1 MMRMLRDWSL
11 AVVVGLGV
19 FLAVDWLSKGAD
31 LSGKAAPAFE
41 LVNVAGGSTTLSDY
55 AGTPVVLNFWGSWCP
70 PCVQEIPEFA
80 TWAAENPDVPI
91 LGIAVRSGEGA
102 KLAKDAARLGVTW
115 AVLESD
121 EEVLAD
127 YHVDVFPTTVVVGAD
142 GTIKATARGA
152 IDAEALAEM
161 VAAAR

>member
-1 MMRMLRDWSL
+1 MRMVRDWTL
-11 AVVVGLGV
+11 AVIVGLAV

-31 LSGKAAPAFE
+31 LSGKAAPGFD
-41 LVNVAGGSTTLSDY
+41 LVNVAGGSTTLAEY
-55 AGTPVVLNFWGSWCP
+55 AGKPVVLNFWGSWCP
-70 PCVQEIPEFA
+70 PCVAEIPEFA
-80 TWAAENPDVPI
+80 AWSEENPDVPI

-121 EEVLAD
+121 ADVLAD

-142 GTIKATARGA
+142 GTIKATAQGA
-152 IDAEALAEM
+152 IDADALGEM
-161 VAAAR
+161 VKAAR